1 MRVRGTYALI
11 LVTGPKAFPTNCPNV
26 DNTMVTIQTDFH
38 PMAGF
43 RLRPQSGRARHIPAQ
58 AGGFSLLE
66 LLVASAVVIV
76 LAAIVFTA
84 TKAATRTAN
93 SAKAISNLKQ
103 TGVLAMTYA
112 SDNNNRLPLSATS
125 WESMTQGRITWF
137 QGDLADHSG
146 LEIDWTK
153 PHFLPEIFY
162 DPGLKRER
170 EHPWGSF
177 GVNTSIILDEA
188 ACRLRYGHT
197 QGISLTVIANPAQ
210 KVIYS
215 STSAGR
221 NSAQFDSSWF
231 FSGAS
236 FVQQGMNPSIEHPDP
251 RNSRGA
257 ASLFADGHVEKLDVK
272 SMDRATRQRY
282 FVLDP

>member
-1 MRVRGTYALI
+1 
-11 LVTGPKAFPTNCPNV
+11 
-26 DNTMVTIQTDFH
+26 MVNIQMDFH
-38 PMAGF
+38 PLAGF
-43 RLRPQSGRARHIPAQ
+43 RLRPQPGGARHIPRQ
-58 AGGFSLLE
+58 ACGFSLLE
-66 LLVASAVVIV
+66 LLVASAAVIA

-84 TKAATRTAN
+84 TKAATRAAN

-103 TGVLAMTYA
+103 TGVLVMTYA
-112 SDNNNRLPLSATS
+112 SDNNSRLPLSATS

-146 LEIDWTK
+146 LKTDWTK

-162 DPGLKRER
+162 DPLLKRER

-197 QGISLTVIANPAQ
+197 QGISLTVIANPAR

-215 STSAGR
+215 STTAGS
-221 NSAQFDSSWF
+221 NSARFDSSWY

-236 FVQQGMNPSIEHPDP
+236 FVQKGMSPSIEHPDP
-251 RNSRGA
+251 RNGGGA

-272 SMDRATRQRY
+272 SMDRATRQRH
-282 FVLDP
+282 FILDH

>member
-1 MRVRGTYALI
+1 
-11 LVTGPKAFPTNCPNV
+11 
-26 DNTMVTIQTDFH
+26 MVTMQTDLH
-38 PMAGF
+38 PLAGYW
-43 RLRPQSGRARHIPAQ
+43 LRTQSGGVRPLAARAR
-58 AGGFSLLE
+58 GFTLLE
-66 LLVASAVVIV
+66 LLVTIALVIV
-76 LAAIVFTA
+76 LATIVFTA
-84 TKAATRTAN
+84 AKAFSRSAN

-112 SDNNNRLPLSATS
+112 SDNNNRLPLSSTS
-125 WESMTQGRITWF
+125 WESMTQGRIRWF

-146 LEIDWTK
+146 LKIDWTK

-162 DPGLKRER
+162 DPSLKRER

-177 GVNTSIILDEA
+177 GVNTSIVLDEA

-197 QGISLTVIANPAQ
+197 QGIPLTVIANPAR
-210 KVIYS
+210 KVIS
-215 STSAGR
+215 SSSSAGA
-221 NSAQFDSSWF
+221 NSARFDSSWY

-236 FVQQGMNPSIEHPDP
+236 FVQQGMSPGIEHPEP
-251 RNSRGA
+251 RNGKGA